1 MNIISF
7 GKATKQMIDDF
18 EKQIGFKLTDD
29 YKQFLYEYNGG
40 TSKGGYSTFFVEEL
54 SEEIPLDVL
63 FGLVDDVDFDLKD
76 WNDEYKD
83 DLLPNTII
91 IGRDP
96 GAGFIVLINN
106 LEDMGVYYWDHSLN
120 FDQSDEDNNL
130 YLISDS
136 FQSFINGLKNPEQEF
151 SIAANPVYL

>member
-1 MNIISF
+1 MNIVSF

-18 EKQIGFKLTDD
+18 EKQIGFKLIDD

-40 TSKGGYSTFFVEEL
+40 TSKDGYSTFFVEEL

-63 FGLVDDVDFDLKD
+63 FGVVDDADFDLKD

-91 IGRDP
+91 T
-96 GAGFIVLINN
+96 GAGFIVLINS
-106 LEDMGVYYWDHSLN
+106 LEDMGIYYWDHSLN

-136 FQSFINGLKNPEQEF
+136 FQSFINGLKNPE
-151 SIAANPVYL
+151 